1 MGFDCP
7 LTVSFSFT
15 YRAELV
21 DGMVEHEIDHV
32 LVGQFDGEPVANPEE
47 VEEWRW
53 IDKDELAR
61 EIATNPRG
69 YTAWLGIALEQ
80 MERRTSAPK
89 Q

>member
-7 LTVSFSFT
+7 LAVSFTFT
-15 YRAELV
+15 YRAELA

-32 LVGQFDGEPVANPEE
+32 LVGQFDGEPVADPEE

-53 IDKDELAR
+53 IGKDELAR
-61 EIATNPRG
+61 EIAANPHR

-80 MERRTSAPK
+80 LERRESAPS

>member
-1 MGFDCP
+1 MGFDCS

-15 YRAELV
+15 YRAELAG
-21 DGMVEHEIDHV
+21 GMVEHEIDHV
-32 LVGQFDGEPVANPEE
+32 LVGQFDGVPVANPEE
-47 VEEWRW
+47 VEAWRW

-61 EIATNPRG
+61 EIATNPHR

-80 MERRTSAPK
+80 LKRRESAPS